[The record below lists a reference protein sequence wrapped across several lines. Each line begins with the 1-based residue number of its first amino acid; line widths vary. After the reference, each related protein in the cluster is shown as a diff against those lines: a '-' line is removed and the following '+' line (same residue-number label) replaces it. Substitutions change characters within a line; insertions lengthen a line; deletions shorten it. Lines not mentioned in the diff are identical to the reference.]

1 MTDLATRLRGTARA
15 PFLRAVAM
23 LGGGQSVAIL
33 VPLLAAPILGRLYA
47 PADYGALA
55 QYMAPAAVLGV
66 VACLQFQH
74 AIIAERT
81 DRTAA
86 AVGWLC
92 ILTALAVAGLVALG
106 VALAWGPWLSGT
118 AAGPWFLALPLT
130 VAAAGPIAA
139 GAFLANR
146 HRHYRWL
153 ALMQIAHVL
162 ATVAL
167 SIALGVLSWG
177 ADGLL
182 AAYLAG
188 QTLQLAGHAWIL
200 RRVPGFGAAAPV
212 ARLRV
217 LARRHWRFPAFT
229 MPGEFLGQI
238 NLQAP
243 VFALTAMGADATL
256 GAYARARALVSMPIT
271 ALGGAVAQVF
281 RREAAAQYHA
291 TGSCRRLMLRTAGG
305 LFLAGIGPCLLFIAL
320 APWIFTVYLGPDW
333 REAGEIARI
342 LAPML
347 LLQLVVSPVSIMLL
361 IAGRQFE
368 AFMVQGALALAL
380 LLACI
385 AVLVTELPAVAVVI
399 GYSALHAVMQVYFL
413 ARSLQ
418 LSEAPKVQ
426 A

>member
-1 MTDLATRLRGTARA
+1 MTGLAARLRGTARS

-23 LGGGQSVAIL
+23 LSGGQSVAIL

-74 AIIAERT
+74 AIIAERS

-86 AVGWLC
+86 SVAWLC
-92 ILTALAVAGLVALG
+92 ILTALGTAALVALG
-106 VALAWGPWLSGT
+106 VAAAWHPWLSAT
-118 AAGPWFLALPLT
+118 AAGAWFLALPLT
-130 VAAAGPIAA
+130 VAGAGVIAA
-139 GAFLANR
+139 GGFLANR

-153 ALMQIAHVL
+153 ALMQVAPVL

-167 SIALGVLSWG
+167 SIALGWLAWG

-188 QTLQLAGHAWIL
+188 QAMQLAGHAWVL
-200 RRVPGFGAAAPV
+200 RRVPGLRAAARP

-217 LARRHWRFPAFT
+217 LARRHWRFPTFT

-238 NLQAP
+238 NIQAP
-243 VFALTAMGADATL
+243 VFALTALGADATL
-256 GAYARARALVSMPIT
+256 GAFARARSLVSMPIG

-320 APWIFTVYLGPDW
+320 APWLFTVYLGPAW

-347 LLQLVVSPVSIMLL
+347 LLQMVVSPVSIMVL
-361 IAGRQFE
+361 IAGRQLE
-368 AFMVQGALALAL
+368 AFLVQGVLALAL
-380 LLACI
+380 LA
-385 AVLVTELPAVAVVI
+385 AFVTIITAGLPETSVI
-399 GYSALHAVMQVYFL
+399 YSYSALHAVMQFYFF
-413 ARSLQ
+413 ARALQ
-418 LSEAPKVQ
+418 LSERRIPRS
-426 A
+426 

>member
-1 MTDLATRLRGTARA
+1 MNGLAARLRGTARS

-23 LGGGQSVAIL
+23 LSGGQSVAMLI
-33 VPLLAAPILGRLYA
+33 PILAAPILGRLYA

-66 VACLQFQH
+66 VATLQFQH
-74 AIIAERT
+74 AIITERT

-92 ILTALAVAGLVALG
+92 ILTSVAMAGLVALG
-106 VALAWGPWLSGT
+106 VAAAWSPWLSGT
-118 AAGPWFLALPLT
+118 GAGLWFAALPLT
-130 VAAAGPIAA
+130 VAGAGVIAA
-139 GAFLANR
+139 GGVLANR
-146 HRHYRWL
+146 HRRYRWL
-153 ALMQIAHVL
+153 ALMQVVHVV

-167 SIALGVLSWG
+167 SIGLGWLAWG

-182 AAYLAG
+182 TAYLAG
-188 QTLQLAGHAWIL
+188 QALQLGTHAWL
-200 RRVPGFGAAAPV
+200 LAGVPGIRGS
-212 ARLRV
+212 ARPAQLRV

-238 NLQAP
+238 NMQAP
-243 VFALTAMGADATL
+243 VFALTALGADATL
-256 GAYARARALVSMPIT
+256 GAFSRARSLVSMPIG

-305 LFLAGIGPCLLFIAL
+305 LFVAGIGPCLLFIAF
-320 APWIFTVYLGPDW
+320 APWLFTLYLGPAW

-347 LLQLVVSPVSIMLL
+347 LLRLVMVPISTVFLFTNNQRLDFFLMLAATL
-361 IAGRQFE
+361 IVIGGIAASIAGSLGSE
-368 AFMVQGALALAL
+368 
-380 LLACI
+380 
-385 AVLVTELPAVAVVI
+385 EVI
-399 GYSALHAVMQVYFL
+399 ILYSASYSAVYLIYIV
-413 ARSLQ
+413 
-418 LSEAPKVQ
+418 LSFKLSTR
-426 A
+426 